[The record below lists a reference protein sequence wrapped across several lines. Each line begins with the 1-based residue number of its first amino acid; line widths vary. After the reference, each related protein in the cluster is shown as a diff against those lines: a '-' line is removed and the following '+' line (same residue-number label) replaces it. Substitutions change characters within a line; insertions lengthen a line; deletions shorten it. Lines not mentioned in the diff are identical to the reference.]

1 MGPPGTAEVILPPQR
16 GSNSHCLAGPL
27 RPDPE
32 ESSFWISICFLGPKS
47 TTILAGRCADF
58 KQKYD
63 LNDNGKID
71 PEERE
76 IMLEDRRR
84 IMIDADAKRDA
95 QRRMAWFSLTGMLL
109 FPFGV
114 VFTEWMQLPRASEML
129 SSMSNIYYV
138 SIAAIVAAYYGFTN
152 MGKKE

>member
-1 MGPPGTAEVILPPQR
+1 MP
-16 GSNSHCLAGPL
+16 
-27 RPDPE
+27 
-32 ESSFWISICFLGPKS
+32 
-47 TTILAGRCADF
+47 

-71 PEERE
+71 PDERE
-76 IMLEDRRR
+76 IMLDDRRR
-84 IMIDADAKRDA
+84 QVLDADAKRDA

-114 VFTEWMQLPRASEML
+114 VFTEWMELPRASEML

>member
-1 MGPPGTAEVILPPQR
+1 M
-16 GSNSHCLAGPL
+16 
-27 RPDPE
+27 
-32 ESSFWISICFLGPKS
+32 PK
-47 TTILAGRCADF
+47 A
-58 KQKYD
+58 KYD

-84 IMIDADAKRDA
+84 VMMDQDAKRDA

-114 VFTEWMQLPRASEML
+114 VFTEWMELPRASEML

>member
-1 MGPPGTAEVILPPQR
+1 M
-16 GSNSHCLAGPL
+16 
-27 RPDPE
+27 
-32 ESSFWISICFLGPKS
+32 PK
-47 TTILAGRCADF
+47 A
-58 KQKYD
+58 KYD

-71 PEERE
+71 PDERE

-114 VFTEWMQLPRASEML
+114 VFTEWMELSRASEML

-152 MGKKE
+152 MGSKE

>member
-1 MGPPGTAEVILPPQR
+1 MSKA
-16 GSNSHCLAGPL
+16 
-27 RPDPE
+27 
-32 ESSFWISICFLGPKS
+32 
-47 TTILAGRCADF
+47 
-58 KQKYD
+58 KYD

-71 PEERE
+71 ADERE
-76 IMLEDRRR
+76 MMLEDRRR
-84 IMIDADAKRDA
+84 IMMDADAKRDA

-114 VFTEWMQLPRASEML
+114 VFTEWMELPRASEML

-152 MGKKE
+152 MGKNQ

>member
-1 MGPPGTAEVILPPQR
+1 M
-16 GSNSHCLAGPL
+16 
-27 RPDPE
+27 
-32 ESSFWISICFLGPKS
+32 PK
-47 TTILAGRCADF
+47 
-58 KQKYD
+58 QNYD
-63 LNDNGKID
+63 LHDNGKID
-71 PEERE
+71 PDERE

-84 IMIDADAKRDA
+84 IMMDADAKRDA

-114 VFTEWMQLPRASEML
+114 VFTEWMELPRASEML

-152 MGKKE
+152 MGSKE

>member
-1 MGPPGTAEVILPPQR
+1 MQM
-16 GSNSHCLAGPL
+16 
-27 RPDPE
+27 
-32 ESSFWISICFLGPKS
+32 PK
-47 TTILAGRCADF
+47 A
-58 KQKYD
+58 KYD

-71 PEERE
+71 PDERA
-76 IMLEDRRR
+76 IMLEDRKR

-114 VFTEWMQLPRASEML
+114 VFTEWMELPRASEML

-152 MGKKE
+152 MGKEQ

>member
-1 MGPPGTAEVILPPQR
+1 MP
-16 GSNSHCLAGPL
+16 
-27 RPDPE
+27 
-32 ESSFWISICFLGPKS
+32 
-47 TTILAGRCADF
+47 

-84 IMIDADAKRDA
+84 IMMDQDAKRDA
-95 QRRMAWFSLTGMLL
+95 QRRMAWFSLTGMLV

-114 VFTEWMQLPRASEML
+114 VLPKIPL
-129 SSMSNIYYV
+129 QF
-138 SIAAIVAAYYGFTN
+138 G
-152 MGKKE
+152 

>member
-1 MGPPGTAEVILPPQR
+1 M
-16 GSNSHCLAGPL
+16 
-27 RPDPE
+27 
-32 ESSFWISICFLGPKS
+32 PK
-47 TTILAGRCADF
+47 A
-58 KQKYD
+58 KYD

-114 VFTEWMQLPRASEML
+114 VFTEWMELPQASEML

-152 MGKKE
+152 MGSRD

>member
-1 MGPPGTAEVILPPQR
+1 MQM
-16 GSNSHCLAGPL
+16 
-27 RPDPE
+27 
-32 ESSFWISICFLGPKS
+32 PK
-47 TTILAGRCADF
+47 A
-58 KQKYD
+58 KYD

-84 IMIDADAKRDA
+84 IMMDADAKRDA

-114 VFTEWMQLPRASEML
+114 VFTEWMELPRASEML

-152 MGKKE
+152 MGKGQ

>member
-1 MGPPGTAEVILPPQR
+1 M
-16 GSNSHCLAGPL
+16 
-27 RPDPE
+27 
-32 ESSFWISICFLGPKS
+32 PK
-47 TTILAGRCADF
+47 A
-58 KQKYD
+58 KYD
-63 LNDNGKID
+63 LNDYGKID
-71 PEERE
+71 PDERA

-114 VFTEWMQLPRASEML
+114 VFTEWMELPRASEML

-152 MGKKE
+152 MGKGQ

>member
-1 MGPPGTAEVILPPQR
+1 M
-16 GSNSHCLAGPL
+16 
-27 RPDPE
+27 
-32 ESSFWISICFLGPKS
+32 PK
-47 TTILAGRCADF
+47 A
-58 KQKYD
+58 KYD

-84 IMIDADAKRDA
+84 IMMDADAKRDA

-114 VFTEWMQLPRASEML
+114 VFTEWMELPRASEML

-152 MGKKE
+152 MGKSQ

>member
-1 MGPPGTAEVILPPQR
+1 M
-16 GSNSHCLAGPL
+16 
-27 RPDPE
+27 
-32 ESSFWISICFLGPKS
+32 PK
-47 TTILAGRCADF
+47 AN
-58 KQKYD
+58 YD

-71 PEERE
+71 TEERE

-84 IMIDADAKRDA
+84 IMMDADAKRDA

-114 VFTEWMQLPRASEML
+114 VFTEWMELPRASEML

-152 MGKKE
+152 MGKNQ

>member
-1 MGPPGTAEVILPPQR
+1 M
-16 GSNSHCLAGPL
+16 
-27 RPDPE
+27 
-32 ESSFWISICFLGPKS
+32 PK
-47 TTILAGRCADF
+47 A
-58 KQKYD
+58 KYD

-114 VFTEWMQLPRASEML
+114 VFTEWMELPRASEML

-152 MGKKE
+152 MGKSQ

>member
-1 MGPPGTAEVILPPQR
+1 M
-16 GSNSHCLAGPL
+16 
-27 RPDPE
+27 
-32 ESSFWISICFLGPKS
+32 PK
-47 TTILAGRCADF
+47 AN
-58 KQKYD
+58 YD

-71 PEERE
+71 ADERE

-114 VFTEWMQLPRASEML
+114 VFTEWMELPRASEML

-152 MGKKE
+152 MGKNQ

>member
-1 MGPPGTAEVILPPQR
+1 M
-16 GSNSHCLAGPL
+16 
-27 RPDPE
+27 
-32 ESSFWISICFLGPKS
+32 PK
-47 TTILAGRCADF
+47 
-58 KQKYD
+58 QNYD

-76 IMLEDRRR
+76 ILLEDRRR
-84 IMIDADAKRDA
+84 IMMDADAKRDA

-109 FPFGV
+109 FPVGV
-114 VFTEWMQLPRASEML
+114 VFTEWMELPRASEML

-152 MGKKE
+152 MGKSQ

>member
-1 MGPPGTAEVILPPQR
+1 M
-16 GSNSHCLAGPL
+16 
-27 RPDPE
+27 
-32 ESSFWISICFLGPKS
+32 PK
-47 TTILAGRCADF
+47 A
-58 KQKYD
+58 KYD

-76 IMLEDRRR
+76 IMLDDRRR
-84 IMIDADAKRDA
+84 QMLDADAKRDA

-114 VFTEWMQLPRASEML
+114 VFTEWMELPRASEML

-152 MGKKE
+152 MGKEQ

>member
-1 MGPPGTAEVILPPQR
+1 MQMP
-16 GSNSHCLAGPL
+16 
-27 RPDPE
+27 
-32 ESSFWISICFLGPKS
+32 
-47 TTILAGRCADF
+47 

-71 PEERE
+71 PDERE
-76 IMLEDRRR
+76 IMLDDRRR
-84 IMIDADAKRDA
+84 KVLDADAKRDA

-114 VFTEWMQLPRASEML
+114 VFTEWAELPRASEML

>member
-1 MGPPGTAEVILPPQR
+1 MP
-16 GSNSHCLAGPL
+16 
-27 RPDPE
+27 
-32 ESSFWISICFLGPKS
+32 
-47 TTILAGRCADF
+47 

-63 LNDNGKID
+63 LNDNGKIN

-114 VFTEWMQLPRASEML
+114 VFTEWMELPRASEML

>member
-1 MGPPGTAEVILPPQR
+1 MQMP
-16 GSNSHCLAGPL
+16 
-27 RPDPE
+27 
-32 ESSFWISICFLGPKS
+32 
-47 TTILAGRCADF
+47 

-95 QRRMAWFSLTGMLL
+95 QRRMAWFSLTGM
-109 FPFGV
+109 
-114 VFTEWMQLPRASEML
+114 
-129 SSMSNIYYV
+129 
-138 SIAAIVAAYYGFTN
+138 
-152 MGKKE
+152 

>member
-1 MGPPGTAEVILPPQR
+1 M
-16 GSNSHCLAGPL
+16 
-27 RPDPE
+27 
-32 ESSFWISICFLGPKS
+32 PK
-47 TTILAGRCADF
+47 
-58 KQKYD
+58 QNYD

-71 PEERE
+71 PDERE

-84 IMIDADAKRDA
+84 IMMDADAKRDA

-114 VFTEWMQLPRASEML
+114 VFTEWMELPRASEML

-152 MGKKE
+152 MSKNQ